1 MDMKNIKSTVLI
13 AIGVVVVI
21 LLLVGSSATI
31 TLKPGE
37 RGVVFRKFTTGL
49 DKENVKTEG
58 FHIIAPWNRMIVYDV
73 REQQVEESL
82 DVLDKNGLSVSVDV
96 TMRFNPFPNEIGTL
110 HERFGKDYIRKLVI
124 PEMRSSVRQ
133 VMGRYTA
140 EGIYSTMRQ
149 EVETAII
156 TETRETLRTD
166 KNNIEMSALLIR
178 SIKLPTKIKEAI
190 EFKLEEEQK
199 ALAYEYRLDR
209 EQSEAER
216 KRIGAEGEARAN
228 KIINNSLTPELLRM
242 RGIEATVE
250 LSKSANSKVVVI
262 GSGDSGL
269 PLILGNN

>member
-1 MDMKNIKSTVLI
+1 MDTKNIKSTVLI

-21 LLLVGSSATI
+21 LLLVGSSAFI

-37 RGVVFRKFTTGL
+37 RGVIFRKFTTGL

-96 TMRFNPFPNEIGTL
+96 TMRFNPFPQEIGTL

-156 TETRETLRTD
+156 TETRQTLKTK

-216 KRIGAEGEARAN
+216 KRIAAEGEARAN

-242 RGIEATVE
+242 RGIEATIE
-250 LSKSANSKVVVI
+250 LSKSPNSKVVVI
-262 GSGDSGL
+262 GSGDSGM